1 MACLLYLLAPGGV
14 KRRWIT
20 WAAEQRGGCW
30 LAATA
35 PAPAPGATIRQQCIT
50 RDRAAR
56 GLAQT
61 AYRQYSVADARL
73 PVIPVTLHLLRLCV
87 TPSHEARRSMR
98 LALTRALW
106 HAYTASA
113 SRGGESV
120 PRARPPT

>member
-1 MACLLYLLAPGGV
+1 MYALGP
-14 KRRWIT
+14 
-20 WAAEQRGGCW
+20 
-30 LAATA
+30 
-35 PAPAPGATIRQQCIT
+35 TIRQQCIT

-73 PVIPVTLHLLRLCV
+73 PVIPVTLHLLRCYV

-120 PRARPPT
+120 PRASADVAQWQSSGFVNRRLSVRARPSAPNEFLTNA